1 MPLAFCPRCRGS
13 KNMRISVSRRT
24 GTGPDGKPTQ
34 VETRSF
40 HCESCHYFVR
50 SEDREIPRA
59 K

>member
-1 MPLAFCPRCRGS
+1 
-13 KNMRISVSRRT
+13 MRISVSRRT